1 MAQPSLADVHIDAA
15 LTDFSVA
22 FFQDADKFVA
32 RQFSPVV
39 PVGKQS
45 DKYFIYDKA
54 ETLRTDA
61 VKRAPGTEAAVR
73 NYKLSTGNFFCDV
86 YSIAS
91 DVSEQI
97 RANSDPA
104 LDPEE
109 DAAKLT
115 MGDIM
120 MRMEVDFAAAA
131 FATSIWDTNVVGTTN
146 FVKWNDPSSVP
157 ITDISTGIETIGDNT
172 GFDPN
177 VLLLGSNVW
186 AKLRHHPDII
196 ARLPDSS
203 PRIATKDFLANL
215 LDIEKVLVAKA
226 VRNSAE
232 EGATASIGRILGE
245 NALLAFVDP
254 NPGLRSATAMR
265 TFVWSGLLGS
275 TDGIRTKRMDI
286 AHKDAFPRVET
297 DAAFD
302 FKVTA
307 SELGYFFSDAVD

>member
-1 MAQPSLADVHIDAA
+1 MAQPSLADVHVDAA

-22 FFQDADKFVA
+22 FFQDAERFVA
-32 RQFSPVV
+32 RQFSPIVQS
-39 PVGKQS
+39 GKQS
-45 DKYFIYDKA
+45 DKYFVYDKD

-73 NYKLSTGNFFCDV
+73 NYKLSTDNFFCDV

-97 RANSDPA
+97 RANSDPQ

-131 FATSIWDTNVVGTTN
+131 FATGIWDTNVVGTTD
-146 FVKWNDPSSVP
+146 FVKWSDPSSTP
-157 ITDISTGIETIGDNT
+157 IEDIVTGVETVGDNT

-177 VLLLGSNVW
+177 SLLLGSNVW
-186 AKLRHHPDII
+186 TKLRHHPDLV
-196 ARLPDSS
+196 ARLPDNA
-203 PRIATKDFLANL
+203 PRIATRDFLANL
-215 LDIEKVLVAKA
+215 LDIDRVLVAKA
-226 VRNSAE
+226 VRNTAQ
-232 EGATASIGRILGE
+232 EGVTASIGRILGE

-302 FKVTA
+302 FKITA

>member
-177 VLLLGSNVW
+177 QGEDRHGAGLESADGRCGSMRETERERVFM
-186 AKLRHHPDII
+186 P
-196 ARLPDSS
+196 P
-203 PRIATKDFLANL
+203 P
-215 LDIEKVLVAKA
+215 
-226 VRNSAE
+226 
-232 EGATASIGRILGE
+232 ASERILDLGIDSGID
-245 NALLAFVDP
+245 VDE
-254 NPGLRSATAMR
+254 RR
-265 TFVWSGLLGS
+265 
-275 TDGIRTKRMDI
+275 
-286 AHKDAFPRVET
+286 
-297 DAAFD
+297 
-302 FKVTA
+302 
-307 SELGYFFSDAVD
+307 